1 MNRLKPVFIAV
12 VIPVYLFFSYMA
24 ILLAVNEGVNMPT
37 IGVFMVSIIPTE
49 FFMRL
54 VLLKPWARTSKFLP
68 AYTGAII
75 LGSVSV
81 FYFIANGVLTNDFGI
96 ISITS
101 LAFWVA
107 YILWYSKLPVPELK
121 KVQPGHQL
129 PALNFTGLSGEQVN
143 TADFKG
149 KKVIYLWYRGNW
161 CPLCMAQIKEL
172 AGEYQALS
180 KRGVEVVLI
189 SPQPHKFSL
198 ELAKKMKVDF
208 HFLTDEKNQEAR
220 QLGIEHHNGV
230 PFGLELTGYDSET
243 VLPTVIITDE
253 NAKILFLAQ
262 TDNYRVRPEPAAF
275 LKVLDEN

>member
-12 VIPVYLFFSYMA
+12 AIPAYLFFSTLA
-24 ILLAVNEGVNMPT
+24 ILLAINDGINMPT
-37 IGVFMVSIIPTE
+37 IGVFMVSIVPAE
-49 FFMRL
+49 FFIRL

-68 AYTGAII
+68 AYTGSII
-75 LGSVSV
+75 LGSASV
-81 FYFIANGVLTNDFGI
+81 FYFIANGVLTNNFGF
-96 ISITS
+96 ISIAS
-101 LAFWVA
+101 LALWGA
-107 YILWYSKLPVPELK
+107 YILWYSKLPVPELNK
-121 KVQPGHQL
+121 LQPGHQL
-129 PALNFTGLSGEQVN
+129 PALTFTDESGEQVN
-143 TADFKG
+143 TAIFKG

-172 AGEYQALS
+172 AGDYQALS

-189 SPQPHKFSL
+189 SPQPHKFTI

-208 HFLTDEKNQEAR
+208 HFLMDENNQEAR
-220 QLGIEHHNGV
+220 LLGFDHKYGV

-262 TDNYRVRPEPAAF
+262 TDNYRVRPEPATF
-275 LKVLDEN
+275 LKVFDDN